1 MTDLI
6 KMGQAARRAQ
16 RALSKMSSAKKK
28 EILLKVADNLE
39 YNAGYIIEANRID
52 YEKAS
57 EAGMKAGN
65 LDRLKLDKKRVN
77 AMADGLR
84 QVAGLSDPIGRGERI
99 WKRPNGLRIEEIR
112 VPIGVIGIVYESRPN
127 VTSDAFGICF
137 KTGNACILRGGS
149 DSVNSAKAIG
159 RVIREALESTG
170 ADPDSVQ
177 VIEDPDRKYVTE
189 MLNLT
194 EYIDLII
201 PRGSNSLIDHVVAN
215 SSVPVIRTGTGNCHI
230 FVDKTA
236 DLKEAVDIIENA
248 KTQRIG
254 VCNAC
259 ESLVIHES
267 VIKEALPLIAD
278 RLGQYDV
285 EMRGDRRAC
294 EADGR
299 VVPAVEEDWGKE
311 YLDYIISIRTVDSL
325 DEAIDHVNTYSTG
338 HSESILSK
346 DYGNIERFLD
356 EVDAACVYANA
367 STRFTDGEE
376 FGFGAEIGISTQKI
390 HARGPMG
397 LEQMTSTK
405 YIIYGNGQIR

>member
-1 MTDLI
+1 
-6 KMGQAARRAQ
+6 
-16 RALSKMSSAKKK
+16 
-28 EILLKVADNLE
+28 
-39 YNAGYIIEANRID
+39 
-52 YEKAS
+52 
-57 EAGMKAGN
+57 
-65 LDRLKLDKKRVN
+65 
-77 AMADGLR
+77 MADGLR

-236 DLKEAVDIIENA
+236 DLKETVDIIENA

>member
-16 RALSKMSSAKKK
+16 RALAKMSSAKKE
-28 EILLKVADNLE
+28 EILLKVADSLE

-57 EAGMKAGN
+57 ESGMKAGN

-159 RVIREALESTG
+159 RVIREALESAG
-170 ADPDSVQ
+170 AYPDSVQ

-294 EADGR
+294 EADER
-299 VVPAVEEDWGKE
+299 VVPAGEEDWGKE

-325 DEAIDHVNTYSTG
+325 DEAIDHINTYSTG